1 MNISIAPEFE
11 NFVNEK
17 LASGVYS
24 SVGEMV
30 GDALR
35 LLAER
40 DELRQIRIA
49 KLNQEIQIG
58 LDDVANGRVITAE
71 ESKRRMA
78 VFKQQF
84 LNDSHDK
91 TI

>member
-11 NFVNEK
+11 NFVNAK
-17 LASGVYS
+17 LASGVYGS
-24 SVGEMV
+24 ASEMV

-49 KLNQEIQIG
+49 KLNHEIQLG

-71 ESKRRMA
+71 ESKQRMA

-84 LNDSHDK
+84 LNGFSDQ